1 MKTFAGFQ
9 EEVAFEEEVITD
21 QSLSLVVFNDD
32 YNSFEHVIE
41 TLVDVCGHGMEQA
54 EQCTW
59 IIHFKGKCA
68 VKSGSYD
75 MMNPMKQAICE
86 RGIDARVL

>member
-1 MKTFAGFQ
+1 MLT
-9 EEVAFEEEVITD
+9 EVEFDELVLEALVD
-21 QSLSLVVFNDD
+21 QKDLIVYNDD
-32 YNSFEHVIE
+32 VNTFDTVIE
-41 TLVDVCGHGMEQA
+41 ALVKVCDHNPIQA

-68 VKSGSYD
+68 VKSGTYE
-75 MMNPMKQAICE
+75 MINPMKQAICE